1 MHKNDTFKSGFVS
14 LVGRPNVGKST
25 LMNTILGEKV
35 AITSDKVQTTRNN
48 IRGIYTT
55 NKEQIIFLDTPGIHK
70 PKHQLGEFMV
80 KSALGSLNDVDLILF
95 LVNVT
100 QKKGPGDQFVMKQL
114 QKVNT
119 PVFLILNKI
128 DQVHPNVLPEIVES
142 YQEDMSFAQV
152 IPTSAKFGN
161 NVENLMQAIYD
172 QLEPGPQYY
181 PADQVT
187 DHPEYFIISELVREK
202 ILQLTQEEIPHSVAI
217 QMESINRD
225 ESDHLHVR
233 ATIIV
238 ERESQKGIIIG
249 KGGRMIKEIGTRA
262 RTDIEAL
269 LGEKIFL
276 DLFVKVQ
283 KHWRDRPLRLEE
295 LGYRE
300 EDY

>member
-55 NKEQIIFLDTPGIHK
+55 NKEQIVFLDTPGIHK